1 MMRLRFEN
9 INILVGYVQV
19 TPKNNGLLLFQLI
32 DEPMKVGVPLLCA
45 IRVTLE
51 VLSSIGCIDMDNVEF
66 GKFKG
71 YNPAFL
77 AVLMVFGMDIIL
89 N

>member
-19 TPKNNGLLLFQLI
+19 TPKNNSLLLFQLI
-32 DEPMKVGVPLLCA
+32 DEPMKVGVPFICA

-66 GKFKG
+66 GKLKSN
-71 YNPAFL
+71 NPAFL
-77 AVLMVFGMDIIL
+77 AVLMVFGMDIVL